1 MLRVSLLTVLVNDQ
15 DVAMAFYRDR
25 LGFVVAEDL
34 PFGDQRWVTLRAPDD
49 STLSISLNLAKSPAE
64 KALVGR
70 QTGSTPLFAIDTD
83 DCLRDYRTMKAAG
96 VRFDGEP
103 TVQPYG
109 TGVTLQDL
117 YGNRIYMNQ
126 EPVAARRS

>member
-1 MLRVSLLTVLVNDQ
+1 MLRVSLLTVLVDDQ
-15 DVAMAFYRDR
+15 DAAMAFYRER
-25 LGFVVAEDL
+25 LGFVLAEDL

-83 DCLRDYRTMKAAG
+83 DCLRDYRRMKAAG
-96 VRFDGEP
+96 VKFDGEP